1 MQECEGQLG
10 LGTEGVGRLV
20 WGKKWRQ
27 LGMGRTERDVAETGD
42 LEMERNWQELTG
54 PEWCMEKMY
63 GKR

>member
-1 MQECEGQLG
+1 M
-10 LGTEGVGRLV
+10 
-20 WGKKWRQ
+20 GKKWRQ